1 MTMEL
6 HVSSLMTTPVTTVR
20 ADDNI
25 GTVADTLR
33 LHDLSFVPV
42 VDKPNGAVLGIISAS
57 DILHFQAAGR
67 ELQSVLAWQICAYNP
82 IAVEPD
88 ALAVDV
94 ARLMLQHQV
103 HHVVVMKDRE
113 LVGIVSSL
121 DFVRL
126 FVSREQGAA

>member
-1 MTMEL
+1 
-6 HVSSLMTTPVTTVR
+6 
-20 ADDNI
+20 
-25 GTVADTLR
+25 
-33 LHDLSFVPV
+33 
-42 VDKPNGAVLGIISAS
+42 
-57 DILHFQAAGR
+57 
-67 ELQSVLAWQICAYNP
+67 VLAWQICAYNP